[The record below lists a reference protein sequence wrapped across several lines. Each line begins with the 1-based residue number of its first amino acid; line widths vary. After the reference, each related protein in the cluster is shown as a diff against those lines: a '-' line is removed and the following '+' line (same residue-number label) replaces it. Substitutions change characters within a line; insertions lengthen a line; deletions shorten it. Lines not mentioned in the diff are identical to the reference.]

1 MSLDTEEVHGL
12 GKILGESNRDYHAA
26 NALSHSKLEV
36 FRRRPA
42 LYKRKYVDKA
52 VTEEYDPTKYALG
65 IGLHSALEGPEA
77 WNLTVAVCKFD
88 NFRTNAAR
96 EFRDACALDGK
107 VIITGD
113 HNAIIDNCIVAL
125 GANASAIGLTVG
137 AQSEVTWRFTHP
149 RIPVPLQCRT
159 DLYKP
164 GHPVDLKTTAS
175 LDAGDFINFERSF
188 WKLGYHRQA
197 AWYKMVLERCGE
209 KIEDFHFIA
218 VETQEPFGVVV
229 YRVSDDAM
237 RIGDEENARDLA
249 DLVECYRTGIWPN
262 KPQDVQEISVPDWYA
277 QRHEIT

>member
-1 MSLDTEEVHGL
+1 MSLKL
-12 GKILGESNRDYHAA
+12 GKVIDELNRDYHAA
-26 NALSHSKLEV
+26 DALSHSKLEV
-36 FRRRPA
+36 FRKRPA

-65 IGLHSALEGPEA
+65 TALHAAVEGAGA
-77 WNLTVAVCKFD
+77 WGSTVQVSNFAS
-88 NFRTNAAR
+88 FRTKEAR
-96 EFRDACALDGK
+96 AWRDAQGAAGK
-107 VIITGD
+107 IILSGEDVETVGK
-113 HNAIIDNCIVAL
+113 CVGAL
-125 GANASAIGLTVG
+125 GEHSFVNGLVSR
-137 AQSEVTWRFTHP
+137 AQCEVTWRFTHP

-175 LDAGDFINFERSF
+175 LDVGDFINFERSF

-209 KIEDFHFIA
+209 KVEDFHFIA

>member
-1 MSLDTEEVHGL
+1 MSLKL
-12 GKILGESNRDYHAA
+12 GKVIDELNRDYHAA
-26 NALSHSKLEV
+26 DALSHSKLEV
-36 FRRRPA
+36 FRKRPA

-65 IGLHSALEGPEA
+65 TALHAAMEGPAA
-77 WNLTVAVCKFD
+77 WDKSVAVSEFK
-88 NFRTNAAR
+88 NFRTKLAR
-96 EFRDACALDGK
+96 EWRDGCGNTGR
-107 VIITGD
+107 VILCGEEQD
-113 HNAIIDNCIVAL
+113 AIEHCMDAIESHP
-125 GANASAIGLTVG
+125 GARMLTWA
-137 AQSEVTWRFTHP
+137 AQSETTWRFTHP

-175 LDAGDFINFERSF
+175 LDVGDFINFERSF

-209 KIEDFHFIA
+209 KVEDFHFIA

-229 YRVSDDAM
+229 YRVSGDAM

>member
-1 MSLDTEEVHGL
+1 MSLKL
-12 GKILGESNRDYHAA
+12 GKVIDELNRDYHAA
-26 NALSHSKLEV
+26 DALSHSKLEV
-36 FRRRPA
+36 FRKRPA

-65 IGLHSALEGPEA
+65 TALHAAMEGPDA
-77 WNLTVAVCKFD
+77 WLRSVAVSTFP
-88 NFRTNAAR
+88 NFRTKAAR
-96 EFRDACALDGK
+96 EWRDTCGDDSK
-107 VIITGD
+107 VILSGEDAETINQCFFG
-113 HNAIIDNCIVAL
+113 
-125 GANASAIGLTVG
+125 IGSNPTAFNMSVG
-137 AQSEVTWRFTHP
+137 AASETTWRFAHP

-175 LDAGDFINFERSF
+175 LDVGDFINFERSF

-209 KIEDFHFIA
+209 KVEDFHFIA

-229 YRVSDDAM
+229 YRVSEDAM
-237 RIGDEENARDLA
+237 RIGDEENAKDLA

-262 KPQDVQEISVPDWYA
+262 KPQDIQEISVPEWYA
-277 QRHEIT
+277 QRHEVS